1 MNWGECKLLALQKL
15 DPATRNLSP
24 TRNTKDYINAMVG
37 VANRGLQD
45 LATAGKY
52 IIKKYEIM
60 QPEIRNAA
68 AGADFSIK
76 QHINS
81 DICVQAKGKS
91 YYFEVEGK
99 AVVEIYRD
107 GSLFRTVN
115 NTEKGVFT
123 KYKGIVGNDSCS
135 IEIRFTGAYP
145 YSYRN
150 VAVYDV
156 LFEEEAD
163 VWEYTREK
171 RYDLRSLTDDFY
183 KLVST
188 NLVFDNEIYK
198 NTYDYYWEGEST
210 LVLPGLVAASFKIH
224 YYAYPKTITASTPD
238 DEELGLDPEVASLL
252 PVYMAAELMEDDDSS
267 LAFYFRE
274 EYTEAKS
281 RLTPTQTQGKPV
293 FIDEQ
298 GWL

>member
-24 TRNTKDYINAMVG
+24 TRNTKDYLNAMVG

-52 IIKKYEIM
+52 IIKKYDIM
-60 QPEIRNAA
+60 QPEIVNTLPD
-68 AGADFSIK
+68 ADFHIK

-81 DICVQAKGKS
+81 DVIVQGRGKS

-99 AVVEIYRD
+99 AIVEIYKD
-107 GSLFRTVN
+107 GVLFKTIN
-115 NTEKGVFT
+115 NAQKGAFTKHKGVLGST
-123 KYKGIVGNDSCS
+123 SCD

-150 VAVYDV
+150 VAMYDV
-156 LFEEEAD
+156 AFEEDID
-163 VWEYTREK
+163 VWEYTRER

-183 KLVST
+183 KLVDT
-188 NLVFDNEIYK
+188 NLVFDNKIYK
-198 NTYDYYWEGEST
+198 NSYNYYWEGEST
-210 LVLPGLVAASFKIH
+210 LVLPGLEAASYRVH
-224 YYAYPKTITASTPD
+224 YYAYPKTITASTSD
-238 DEELGLDPEVASLL
+238 DEELGLDPEVANLL

-274 EYTEAKS
+274 EYTEAKN
-281 RLTPTQTQGKPV
+281 RLQPTQTQGKPV